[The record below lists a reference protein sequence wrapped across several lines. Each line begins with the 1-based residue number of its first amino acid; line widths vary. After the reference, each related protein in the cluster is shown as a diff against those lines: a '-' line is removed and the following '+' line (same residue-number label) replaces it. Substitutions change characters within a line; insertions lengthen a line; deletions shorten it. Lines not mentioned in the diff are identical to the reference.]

1 ERLKEV
7 FHNLF
12 GNAIVHGEASE
23 IEISSKKR
31 GNNYVISVKDN
42 GKGMPEEEIDKIFD
56 MGYSKTGT
64 GFGLN
69 IVKKIVEAHGGSIS
83 IVSEDNGATF
93 EIELPKSR

>member
-42 GKGMPEEEIDKIFD
+42 GKGIPEKDIDKIFD

-64 GFGLN
+64 GFGLT
-69 IVKKIVEAHGGSIS
+69 IVKKIVEAHGGSIFV
-83 IVSEDNGATF
+83 VSEDKGATF
-93 EIELPKSR
+93 MLEIPLI